1 MNFANALNNN
11 SRQTYTEN
19 GATAYNSTGSGLLD
33 FFGSAGSLRQADN
46 NRIERLFADA
56 YDEDALLATKALF
69 YTRDIRGGLGERN
82 TFRVL
87 LSYAAMHH
95 PEAVKPNIPLIGLY
109 GRYDELYVLI
119 GTPLEKDM
127 WAYMAAQ
134 LKADE
139 AAMKQNKPCSLLAKW
154 LKTPDASSRNTRE
167 IGVLT
172 ARNLGMSV
180 YDYKRKLRALR
191 KYINVTEVH
200 MSAKAWDNIDYAT
213 VPSRAMTLYRN
224 AFQRNDGDRYAQF
237 LQAVAKG
244 DAKVNAAT
252 LYPYDI
258 IEKYVETTDSFGWG
272 YDFRN
277 IKYDELLE
285 AQWKALPNYLSD
297 EANALVIAD
306 TSGSMHGRPMWS
318 AVGLAIYFAERNKG
332 AYHNLWMS
340 FSHDSRVQRL
350 KGETLAQKLA
360 SIDTDHW
367 DSNTN
372 LERAFMHILDIAIKN
387 HVPADEMVKSII
399 VISDMEIDYCTG
411 SWSFYD
417 EMRTRFMEHGY
428 EIPNIVFWNVNSRHD
443 VFHADKNRKGV
454 QLCSGQSTATFKHL
468 MNAIGMT
475 PTEMML
481 QVLNSERYAPVTIG

>member
-1 MNFANALNNN
+1 
-11 SRQTYTEN
+11 
-19 GATAYNSTGSGLLD
+19 
-33 FFGSAGSLRQADN
+33 
-46 NRIERLFADA
+46 
-56 YDEDALLATKALF
+56 
-69 YTRDIRGGLGERN
+69 
-82 TFRVL
+82 
-87 LSYAAMHH
+87 
-95 PEAVKPNIPLIGLY
+95 
-109 GRYDELYVLI
+109 
-119 GTPLEKDM
+119 
-127 WAYMAAQ
+127 
-134 LKADE
+134 
-139 AAMKQNKPCSLLAKW
+139 
-154 LKTPDASSRNTRE
+154 
-167 IGVLT
+167 
-172 ARNLGMSV
+172 
-180 YDYKRKLRALR
+180 
-191 KYINVTEVH
+191 
-200 MSAKAWDNIDYAT
+200 
-213 VPSRAMTLYRN
+213 
-224 AFQRNDGDRYAQF
+224 
-237 LQAVAKG
+237 
-244 DAKVNAAT
+244 
-252 LYPYDI
+252 
-258 IEKYVETTDSFGWG
+258 
-272 YDFRN
+272 
-277 IKYDELLE
+277 
-285 AQWKALPNYLSD
+285 
-297 EANALVIAD
+297 
-306 TSGSMHGRPMWS
+306 
-318 AVGLAIYFAERNKG
+318 
-332 AYHNLWMS
+332 MS